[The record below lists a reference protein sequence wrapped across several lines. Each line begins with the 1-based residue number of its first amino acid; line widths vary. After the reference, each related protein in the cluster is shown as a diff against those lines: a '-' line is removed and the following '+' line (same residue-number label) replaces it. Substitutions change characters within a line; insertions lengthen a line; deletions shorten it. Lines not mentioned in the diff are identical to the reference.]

1 MQPILTPITH
11 YYTGFLKVTKTLE
24 ELAQTNLSEIKVSK
38 GSIFDPEDTASKVLG
53 VLRDTNRTEA
63 VAARGDRYGIISVR
77 GLLGVDQP
85 DNTKIENI
93 WKQVGTISPNNSVM
107 EAVHFMVMNN
117 VTAIPLVSRDEVSLL
132 SQQNI
137 TAAMRDVSELKSVK
151 AKDIMMSPVVTMNK
165 DTPIAQIRRTMLDK
179 GFSHI
184 PITNQDKIVGIITGE
199 DIVTT
204 FITAA
209 SKTTTGERS
218 GEKVKRFPGQV
229 SGFMNTQPVSVTPEA
244 SVHAVVKKIDE
255 MGQKYCLIVDEEQRL
270 HGIITHRELLGV
282 IHSLRPEPELLVYI
296 VGIDGEDFF
305 EKAVVEDKI
314 RRTVQRT
321 VKMQEI
327 TEVRVRVKSQRSQG
341 ERTRYKV
348 TARAMGP
355 SVSFNAE
362 NEGWGLM
369 ETFDGLVDALDKTL
383 RRAKKEPQ
391 KGSRRGRRR
400 PNPHL
405 KP

>member
-1 MQPILTPITH
+1 MQRILTPNVH
-11 YYTGFLKVTKTLE
+11 YNTGFLKVTKTLE

-38 GSIFDPEDTASKVLG
+38 GSIFDPEETASKVLG
-53 VLRDTNRTEA
+53 VLKDTERTEA
-63 VAARGDRYGIISVR
+63 VAASGTRYGVITIR
-77 GLLGVDQP
+77 DLLGVDQP
-85 DNTKIENI
+85 ENTKIETI
-93 WKQVGTISPNNSVM
+93 WKQVGTISPNNNVL
-107 EAVHFMVMNN
+107 EAVNFMIMNN
-117 VTAIPLVSRDEVSLL
+117 VTAIPMVSREEVSLL

-137 TAAMRDVSELKSVK
+137 TAAMRDVPELNSVK
-151 AKDIMMSPVVTMNK
+151 ARDIMMSPVVTMSK

-184 PITNQDKIVGIITGE
+184 PITNDETLVGIITGE

-204 FITAA
+204 FITGA
-209 SKTTTGERS
+209 SKTTTGERT
-218 GEKVKRFPGQV
+218 GVKVKRFPGQV
-229 SGFMNTQPVSVTPEA
+229 SGLMNTQPVSVTPEA
-244 SVHAVVKKIDE
+244 SVLEVVKRIDE

-270 HGIITHRELLGV
+270 HGIITHRELLAV
-282 IHSLRPEPELLVYI
+282 IHSIQPEPELPVYI
-296 VGIDGEDFF
+296 VGIDDEDFF

-321 VKMQEI
+321 VKMQDI
-327 TEVRVRVKSQRSQG
+327 TEVRVRVKSQRSKG
-341 ERTRYKV
+341 ERTRYSI

-362 NEGWGLM
+362 NQDWGLM
-369 ETFDGLVDALDKTL
+369 ESFDGLVDALDKTM

-391 KGSRRGRRR
+391 KGKRRGRRR

>member
-1 MQPILTPITH
+1 M
-11 YYTGFLKVTKTLE
+11 TKTLE

-132 SQQNI
+132 SQQDI
-137 TAAMRDVSELKSVK
+137 TAAMKDVSLLNSVK

-165 DTPIAQIRRTMLDK
+165 DTPIAQIRRTMLDN
-179 GFSHI
+179 GFSHL

-199 DIVTT
+199 DIVAT
-204 FITAA
+204 FITVA

-218 GEKVKRFPGQV
+218 GKKVRRFPGPV
-229 SGFMNTQPVSVTPEA
+229 SGFMNTQPVIIAPEA
-244 SVHAVVKKIDE
+244 SVLDVVKKIDE

-282 IHSLRPEPELLVYI
+282 IHSLRPEPELPVYI

-327 TEVRVRVKSQRSQG
+327 TEVRVRVKSQRSSG
-341 ERTRYKV
+341 ERTRFTV

-355 SVSFNAE
+355 SVSFNVE

-383 RRAKKEPQ
+383 LRAKKEPQ

>member
-1 MQPILTPITH
+1 MQRILTPNTH
-11 YYTGFLKVTKTLE
+11 YNTGFLKVTKTLE
-24 ELAQTNLSEIKVSK
+24 ELAQTNLSDIQVSK

-132 SQQNI
+132 SQQDI
-137 TAAMRDVSELKSVK
+137 TAAMKDVSWLNSVK

-165 DTPIAQIRRTMLDK
+165 DTPIAQIRRTMLDN
-179 GFSHI
+179 GFSHL

-199 DIVTT
+199 DIVAT
-204 FITAA
+204 FITVA

-218 GEKVKRFPGQV
+218 GKKVRRFPGPV
-229 SGFMNTQPVSVTPEA
+229 SGFMNTQPVIIAPEA
-244 SVHAVVKKIDE
+244 SVYDVVKKIDE

-282 IHSLRPEPELLVYI
+282 IHSLRPEPELPVYI

-327 TEVRVRVKSQRSQG
+327 TEVRVRVKSQRSSG
-341 ERTRYKV
+341 ERTRFTV

-355 SVSFNAE
+355 SVSFNVE

-369 ETFDGLVDALDKTL
+369 EAFDGLVDALDKTHL
-383 RRAKKEPQ
+383 RAKKAPQ
-391 KGSRRGRRR
+391 K
-400 PNPHL
+400 
-405 KP
+405 

>member
-1 MQPILTPITH
+1 MQRILTPNTH
-11 YYTGFLKVTKTLE
+11 YNMGFLKVTKTLE
-24 ELAQTNLSEIKVSK
+24 ELAQTNLSDIQVSK

-165 DTPIAQIRRTMLDK
+165 DTPLAQIRRTMLDNS
-179 GFSHI
+179 FSHL

-199 DIVTT
+199 DIVAT
-204 FITAA
+204 FITEA

-218 GEKVKRFPGQV
+218 GKKVRRFPGPV
-229 SGFMNTQPVSVTPEA
+229 SGFMNTQPVIIEPEA
-244 SVHAVVKKIDE
+244 SVYDVVKKIDE

-282 IHSLRPEPELLVYI
+282 IHSLRPEPELPVYI

-327 TEVRVRVKSQRSQG
+327 TEVRVKVKSQRSSG
-341 ERTRYKV
+341 ERTRFTV

-355 SVSFNAE
+355 SVSFNVE

-383 RRAKKEPQ
+383 LRAKKEPQ

>member
-1 MQPILTPITH
+1 MQLILTPNTH
-11 YYTGFLKVTKTLE
+11 RYTGFLNVTKTLE
-24 ELAQTNLSEIKVSK
+24 ELAETNLSEIKISK
-38 GSIFDPEDTASKVLG
+38 GSTFYPEDTASKVLG
-53 VLRDTNRTEA
+53 VLRDSDRTEA
-63 VAARGDRYGIISVR
+63 VAARGKRYGVITVR
-77 GLLGVDQP
+77 DLLGVDQP
-85 DNTKIENI
+85 ERTKIESI
-93 WKQVGTISPNNSVM
+93 WKQVGTISPNNNVL
-107 EAVHFMVMNN
+107 EAVDFMIMNN
-117 VTAIPLVSRDEVSLL
+117 VTAVPMVSRDEVSLL

-137 TAAMRDVSELKSVK
+137 TAAMREVSELNAVK
-151 AKDIMMSPVVTMNK
+151 AKDIMRSPVVTMSN
-165 DTPIAQIRRTMLDK
+165 DTPIAQIRRNMLDK
-179 GFSHI
+179 GFSHV
-184 PITNQDKIVGIITGE
+184 PITNNDKLVGIITGE

-204 FITAA
+204 FITAG

-218 GEKVKRFPGQV
+218 GEKVTRFPGQV

-244 SVHAVVKKIDE
+244 SVLDVVKKIDE
-255 MGQKYCLIVDEEQRL
+255 MEQKYCLVVDEEERL
-270 HGIITHRELLGV
+270 HGIITHRELLGI
-282 IHSLRPEPELLVYI
+282 IHSLQPEPELPVYI

-321 VKMQEI
+321 LKMQEI
-327 TEVRVRVKSQRSQG
+327 TEVRVRVKSQRSKG

-355 SVSFNAE
+355 SVSFNAD
-362 NEGWGLM
+362 NEDWGLM
-369 ETFDGLVDALDKTL
+369 EAFDGLVDALDKTM

-391 KGSRRGRRR
+391 KGKRRGRRR

>member
-11 YYTGFLKVTKTLE
+11 HYTGFLKVTKTLE
-24 ELAQTNLSEIKVSK
+24 ELAQTNLSEIQVSK
-38 GSIFDPEDTASKVLG
+38 GSIFDPEDTANKVLG
-53 VLRDTNRTEA
+53 VLRDTNQTEA
-63 VAARGDRYGIISVR
+63 VAARGTRYGVISVR
-77 GLLGVDQP
+77 DLLGVDQP
-85 DNTKIENI
+85 ERTKIESI
-93 WKQVGTISPNNSVM
+93 WKQIGTISPSNNVL
-107 EAVHFMVMNN
+107 EAVRFMIMNN
-117 VTAIPLVSRDEVSLL
+117 VTAVPMVSRDEVSLL

-137 TAAMRDVSELKSVK
+137 TASIREVSDLNSVK
-151 AKDIMMSPVVTMNK
+151 AKDIMKSPVVTMDK

-179 GFSHI
+179 GFSHV
-184 PITNQDKIVGIITGE
+184 PITNNEKLVGIITGE

-204 FITAA
+204 FITVG
-209 SKTTTGERS
+209 SKATTGERS
-218 GEKVKRFPGQV
+218 GEKVRRFPGQV
-229 SGFMNTQPVSVTPEA
+229 SGFMNTQPVSVVPEA
-244 SVHAVVKKIDE
+244 SVLDVVKKIDE
-255 MGQKYCLIVDEEQRL
+255 MGQKYCLVVDEEERL

-282 IHSLRPEPELLVYI
+282 IHSLQPEAELPVYI
-296 VGIDGEDFF
+296 LGIDDENFF
-305 EKAVVEDKI
+305 EKAVVEEKI

-327 TEVRVRVKSQRSQG
+327 TEVKVRVKSQRSKG
-341 ERTRYKV
+341 ERTRYSV

-369 ETFDGLVDALDKTL
+369 EAFDGLVDALDKTM

-391 KGSRRGRRR
+391 KGKRRGRRR

>member
-1 MQPILTPITH
+1 MQPILTPTTH
-11 YYTGFLKVTKTLE
+11 NITGFLKVTKTLE

>member
-1 MQPILTPITH
+1 MQRILTPNTH
-11 YYTGFLKVTKTLE
+11 YNTGFLKVTKTLE
-24 ELAQTNLSEIKVSK
+24 ELAQTNLSDIQVSK
-38 GSIFDPEDTASKVLG
+38 GSIFDPEETASKVLG

-132 SQQNI
+132 SQQDI
-137 TAAMRDVSELKSVK
+137 TAAMKDVSWLNSVK

-165 DTPIAQIRRTMLDK
+165 DTPIAQIRRTMLDN
-179 GFSHI
+179 GFSHL

-199 DIVTT
+199 DIVAT
-204 FITAA
+204 FITVA

-218 GEKVKRFPGQV
+218 GKKVRRFPGPV
-229 SGFMNTQPVSVTPEA
+229 SGFMNTQPVIIAPEA
-244 SVHAVVKKIDE
+244 SVYDVVKKIDE

-282 IHSLRPEPELLVYI
+282 IHSLRPEPELPVYI

-327 TEVRVRVKSQRSQG
+327 TEVRVRVKSQRSSG
-341 ERTRYKV
+341 ERTRFTV

-355 SVSFNAE
+355 SVSFNVE

-369 ETFDGLVDALDKTL
+369 EAFDGLVDALDKTL
-383 RRAKKEPQ
+383 LRAKKAPQ

>member
-1 MQPILTPITH
+1 MQRILTPNTH
-11 YYTGFLKVTKTLE
+11 YNTGFLKVTKTLE
-24 ELAQTNLSEIKVSK
+24 ELAQTNLSDIKVSK

-165 DTPIAQIRRTMLDK
+165 DTPIAQIRRTMLDNS
-179 GFSHI
+179 FSHL

-199 DIVTT
+199 DIVAT
-204 FITAA
+204 FITEA

-218 GEKVKRFPGQV
+218 GKKVRRFPGPV
-229 SGFMNTQPVSVTPEA
+229 SGFMNTQPVIIEPEA
-244 SVHAVVKKIDE
+244 SVYDVVKKIDE

-282 IHSLRPEPELLVYI
+282 IHSLRPEPELPVYI

-327 TEVRVRVKSQRSQG
+327 TEVRVKVKSQRSSG
-341 ERTRYKV
+341 ERTRFTV

-355 SVSFNAE
+355 SVSFNVE

-369 ETFDGLVDALDKTL
+369 EAFDGLVDALDKTL
-383 RRAKKEPQ
+383 RRAKKAPQ